1 VQVHLANPYPLQIQG
16 EINLE
21 FTPGVPNGDDP
32 AVQFSTGGRS
42 VEFSIPA
49 GASNAFFMDSVVLIQ
64 TGTVAGTI
72 TLTLQFLVD
81 SVDLTPQP
89 PPTRTIHILPAV
101 PVISQV
107 VASRTSTG
115 ISVAITGF
123 SNTREVAT
131 ATFNFPAAAGSH
143 LTTSTI
149 TIPANPLFSPYY
161 NDAASIAF
169 GSIFTY
175 DQAFTIQ
182 GTATDVQQVGLVL
195 TNGVG
200 ASEKMTVAIQ

>member
-1 VQVHLANPYPLQIQG
+1 MTSSEWTAAGQDTSGTWLNSG
-16 EINLE
+16 SS
-21 FTPGVPNGDDP
+21 VPSS
-32 AVQFSTGGRS
+32 QFSTGGRS

-49 GASNAFFMDSVVLIQ
+49 GASNAFFMDSAVLIQ

-81 SVDLTPQP
+81 GVDLTPQP
-89 PPTRTIHILPAV
+89 PPTRTIHILPAP

-115 ISVAITGF
+115 ISVTITGF

-143 LTTSTI
+143 LTTTTL
-149 TIPANPLFSPYY
+149 TIPATPLFSPYY
-161 NDAASIAF
+161 GAAASIAF
-169 GSIFTY
+169 GSLFTY
-175 DQAFTIQ
+175 VQSFTIQ
-182 GTATDVQQVGLVL
+182 GTASDVQQVGVVL
-195 TNGVG
+195 TNSVG
-200 ASEKMTVAIQ
+200 PSAQVTVAIQ